1 MEQSKS
7 ATAAVCD
14 LASAEEMKEF
24 TEAPVVAVDVEDE
37 E

>member
-7 ATAAVCD
+7 ALAA
-14 LASAEEMKEF
+14 ASTSGQQADEL
-24 TEAPVVAVDVEDE
+24 TTGPIVIAVDVEDE

>member
-7 ATAAVCD
+7 TIAAI
-14 LASAEEMKEF
+14 SARTPVQETDEV
-24 TEAPVVAVDVEDE
+24 TGPVVVAVDVEDE

>member
-7 ATAAVCD
+7 DAAAV
-14 LASAEEMKEF
+14 SAEEPE
-24 TEAPVVAVDVEDE
+24 EIIAAVVVAVDVEDE

>member
-7 ATAAVCD
+7 AVAAVRTGMED
-14 LASAEEMKEF
+14 TEEITSAL
-24 TEAPVVAVDVEDE
+24 VIAVDVEDE